1 MKTLSAAL
9 ILVSLAASMYYLFAG
24 LTKPESVLV
33 YNKASIPHWG
43 IQVWALTLGASGI
56 LLLFPQS
63 FRLAGALMIMNSLF
77 TIACFAV
84 AKDWRGGFLELV
96 FLQIP
101 VFLLWAGYPV
111 SVLERI
117 RSLLVGWTE

>member
-1 MKTLSAAL
+1 MKIVSALL
-9 ILVSLAASMYYLFAG
+9 IIVSLTASMYYLFVG
-24 LTKPESVLV
+24 LTKPETVLV

-43 IQVWALTLGASGI
+43 IQLWAVTLSVSGM

-63 FRLAGALMIMNSLF
+63 FKVGVVLLIMNSLF
-77 TIACFAV
+77 TIACFV
-84 AKDWRGGFLELV
+84 VIRDWKGGFFEFV

-111 SVLERI
+111 SVLDKLKK
-117 RSLLVGWTE
+117 LLLS